1 MFLNADEERLMIK
14 RDMKNCL
21 DFSFV
26 KGCEYGE
33 WEKTIEIARKM
44 EQNGL
49 GSNCIAKMR
58 FVGTRN
64 IRIIKYLNISLIQ
77 QIIFKPINKHNK

>member
-21 DFSFV
+21 DFSFA

-33 WEKTIEIARKM
+33 LEKTIEIARRMKK
-44 EQNGL
+44 NGL
-49 GSNCIAKMR
+49 DSNYIAKM
-58 FVGTRN
+58 TDLSEQE
-64 IRIIKYLNISLIQ
+64 ILEL
-77 QIIFKPINKHNK
+77 

>member
-21 DFSFV
+21 DFSFA

-44 EQNGL
+44 KQNGL
-49 GSNCIAKMR
+49 GCNCIAKM
-58 FVGTRN
+58 TDLSEQE
-64 IRIIKYLNISLIQ
+64 ILEL
-77 QIIFKPINKHNK
+77 